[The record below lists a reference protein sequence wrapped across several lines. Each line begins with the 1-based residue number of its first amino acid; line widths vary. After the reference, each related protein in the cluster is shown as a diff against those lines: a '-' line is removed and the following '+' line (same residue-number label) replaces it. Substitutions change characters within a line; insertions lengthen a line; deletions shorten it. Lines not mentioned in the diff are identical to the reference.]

1 MEVKHF
7 QRQMADLNQQLA
19 YHLCLILVVIME
31 ELCGSLTSF
40 LSCLS
45 KVSRVSMVA
54 KLITMATKYQKS
66 SKLLIIHAMCKLS
79 KD

>member
-1 MEVKHF
+1 MEVKHIE
-7 QRQMADLNQQLA
+7 RQMEDLNKQLA

-45 KVSRVSMVA
+45 KVSRVAMGQG
-54 KLITMATKYQKS
+54 KLILPKVSEKS
-66 SKLLIIHAMCKLS
+66 GNLIVGQGKF
-79 KD
+79 